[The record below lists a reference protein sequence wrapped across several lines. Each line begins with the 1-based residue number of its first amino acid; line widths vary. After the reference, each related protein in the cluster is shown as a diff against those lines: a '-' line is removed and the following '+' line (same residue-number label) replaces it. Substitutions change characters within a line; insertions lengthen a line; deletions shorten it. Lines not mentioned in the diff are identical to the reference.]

1 MSTFVSVSNLFS
13 KSVRSQI
20 LAFYLRGG
28 QLRKIG
34 VLKKLNLRPF
44 EFLSACNAFVLLP
57 HKETG
62 DKLLSISAS
71 LVFIN
76 PITHDYMLI
85 GTQMFCT
92 LDLKLMKLMS
102 ICFYG
107 KTPKL
112 YNCSFYSTSV
122 WYIVVVIWSMRNGR
136 LFFVRCASLI

>member
-13 KSVRSQI
+13 QSVRSQI

-57 HKETG
+57 HKVTG

-76 PITHDYMLI
+76 PITPSYADWNSNVLYFRLKAKEINEHLNLWK
-85 GTQMFCT
+85 T
-92 LDLKLMKLMS
+92 L
-102 ICFYG
+102 
-107 KTPKL
+107 KTL
-112 YNCSFYSTSV
+112 
-122 WYIVVVIWSMRNGR
+122 
-136 LFFVRCASLI
+136 